1 MTIVSACYDNTGLVK
16 TRAVVDPR
24 DLKGKTMLLL
34 LGGEDISPSLYKQR
48 VGRAYAPAKPSNRD
62 YTEVLLVRR
71 AIEEGIPILGI
82 CRGAQLL
89 CAVGGGSLYQHV
101 DNHIGTHT
109 MLYENN
115 EYRTNSC
122 HHQMM
127 RPTEDMQVLAS
138 VPARSPMKWEEDADP
153 VVDENPEPEI
163 VYFPK
168 MKALGVQGHP
178 EWLTDK
184 DDLVKITKQLTEK
197 LLNVHLGR

>member
-1 MTIVSACYDNTGLVK
+1 
-16 TRAVVDPR
+16 
-24 DLKGKTMLLL
+24 
-34 LGGEDISPSLYKQR
+34 
-48 VGRAYAPAKPSNRD
+48 
-62 YTEVLLVRR
+62 
-71 AIEEGIPILGI
+71 
-82 CRGAQLL
+82 
-89 CAVGGGSLYQHV
+89 
-101 DNHIGTHT
+101 
-109 MLYENN
+109 
-115 EYRTNSC
+115 
-122 HHQMM
+122 
-127 RPTEDMQVLAS
+127 MQVLAS